1 MNITQMLFGKPKSA
15 LGPARSGTGSST
27 METLEKLKETYEMLE
42 KRNALLEKKME
53 AELDKAKAHTRDKNK
68 KAALLCLKKKKM
80 YEEQMDKLTNNQL
93 RVWEQMNML
102 ENAKVTAD
110 TVGALKEGAAQM
122 KAIQKTNKIED
133 LDDTLEEINEVSD
146 RQRELDD
153 ALATPV
159 GQAAELDEDEL
170 LLELEELQAEALEEE
185 VRGPAVGVASS
196 SHRGA
201 QPGLA
206 EELGIEGAP
215 SVPGGRPAPAK
226 RALTPEEEE
235 LAALEA
241 EMAS

>member
-1 MNITQMLFGKPKSA
+1 
-15 LGPARSGTGSST
+15 
-27 METLEKLKETYEMLE
+27 
-42 KRNALLEKKME
+42 ME
-53 AELDKAKAHTRDKNK
+53 AELDKARAHTRDKNK

-80 YEEQMDKLTNNQL
+80 YEDQMDKLTNNQL

-153 ALATPV
+153 ALAAPV

-170 LLELEELQAEALEEE
+170 LNELEELQAEVLEEE
-185 VRGPAVGVASS
+185 VRGPAAGVASS
-196 SHRGA
+196 SRRPVGA
-201 QPGLA
+201 SRSLE
-206 EELGIEGAP
+206 EELGLEGAP
-215 SVPGGRPAPAK
+215 SVPGGRPAPTK
-226 RALTPEEEE
+226 VLTPEEEE